1 MSFDYQPFVE
11 KADVLIERFGQAM
24 TLRRTLPGAYDET
37 TGLTTAD
44 VTSEYAAKGLE
55 LVLTRSADNAVMDG
69 TLVEENRRLVL
80 LSAKGQAIT
89 PKAADELDIGGEA
102 WTVLGATPVSPG
114 GTALVHKLEVKRN
127 AGQ

>member
-11 KADVLIERFGQAM
+11 RADVLIERFGQAM
-24 TLRRTLPGAYDET
+24 TLRRRVPGAYDET

-44 VTSEYAAKGLE
+44 VTTEYAAKGME

-89 PKAADELDIGGEA
+89 PKAADEIDIGGEA

-114 GTALVHKLEVKRN
+114 GTALVHKLEIKRN